1 MQNITNLICLKS
13 NISYIVFDEN
23 FSILDF
29 SDHLENLVD
38 ESEHLMFGA
47 DIRDIMWE
55 LVGMEERMHELYE
68 NSTYELHFPM
78 ILKGNEYYD
87 LDIEL
92 FEDSVDKYFIAY
104 LSKKTRESLS
114 YANTIKEMNKKTLI
128 YESEHKQSKE
138 EHYQLINKRVLNFN
152 VDMDGR
158 ITLVNDAFLHF
169 FVLGRDEILG
179 EHFSLFFKAR
189 DLSMEDKTSMIF
201 NALNMN
207 SEMVAFHANIIPIQ
221 KDGVINENI
230 IVCQDI
236 TYLREIEKE
245 LEFASEHDSLTG
257 LCNQFILFK
266 RVDELI
272 KKCDKSGDSFMFYF
286 IDVDNFKA
294 INDNY
299 GHHAGDMLLK
309 HIAEILSDFV
319 RKDDLVARVGGDKFV
334 LLFDM
339 TFTKESKK
347 IMKKR
352 IEDLAQKSSLVY
364 TQDDIIDFSF
374 NIGVVSYPKDADN
387 AADLLK
393 KADKAMYKTKKK

>member
-1 MQNITNLICLKS
+1 MHSITKLICSKS
-13 NISYIVFDEN
+13 NISYIVFDEK

-29 SDHLENLVD
+29 SEYVEDIVD
-38 ESEHLMFGA
+38 DNEKLMVGG
-47 DIRDIMWE
+47 DIRDVMWE
-55 LVGMEERMHELYE
+55 LVGMEDRMHELYE

-78 ILKGNEYYD
+78 VLKGKDYYD
-87 LDIEL
+87 IDIDT

-104 LSKKTRESLS
+104 LSKKTRESLN

-128 YESEHKQSKE
+128 YESEHKNSKE

-152 VDMDGR
+152 VDLDGR

-169 FVLGRDEILG
+169 FDLGEDEIIG

-189 DLSMEDKTSMIF
+189 DLSMEQKTSMIF

-236 TYLREIEKE
+236 SYLREIEKE

-257 LCNQFILFK
+257 LCNQSILFK

-272 KKCDKSGDSFMFYF
+272 LKYSQSDDSFVFCLL
-286 IDVDNFKA
+286 DVENFKA
-294 INDNY
+294 INDTY

-309 HIAEILSDFV
+309 HIAEILNDFV
-319 RKDDLVARVGGDKFV
+319 RKNDLVARIGGDKFV

-339 TFTKESKK
+339 KATQESKK
-347 IMKKR
+347 VMKKR
-352 IEDLAQKSSLVY
+352 IEDLAHKSSLVY
-364 TQDDIIDFSF
+364 TQDDIISFLF
-374 NIGVVSYPKDADN
+374 NIGIVSYPEDGEN
-387 AADLLK
+387 GEELLK
-393 KADKAMYKTKKK
+393 KADKIIYKEKKK

>member
-1 MQNITNLICLKS
+1 MHSITKLICLKS
-13 NISYIVFDEN
+13 NISYIVFEEN

-29 SDHLENLVD
+29 SEHVENIVD
-38 ESEHLMFGA
+38 NNEQLMIGE
-47 DIRDIMWE
+47 DIRDVMWE
-55 LVGMEERMHELYE
+55 LVGMEDRMHELYE
-68 NSTYELHFPM
+68 NSAYELHFPM
-78 ILKGNEYYD
+78 VLKGKDYYD
-87 LDIEL
+87 IDIDT

-104 LSKKTRESLS
+104 LSKKTRESLN

-128 YESEHKQSKE
+128 YESEHKNSKE

-152 VDMDGR
+152 VDLDGR

-169 FVLGRDEILG
+169 FDLGEDEIIG

-189 DLSMEDKTSMIF
+189 DLSMEQKTSMIF

-236 TYLREIEKE
+236 SYLREIEKE

-257 LCNQFILFK
+257 LCNQSILFK

-272 KKCDKSGDSFMFYF
+272 LKYSQSDDSFVFCLL
-286 IDVDNFKA
+286 DVENFKA
-294 INDNY
+294 INDTY

-309 HIAEILSDFV
+309 HIAEILNDFV
-319 RKDDLVARVGGDKFV
+319 RKNDLVARIGGDKFV

-339 TFTKESKK
+339 KATQESKK
-347 IMKKR
+347 VMKKR
-352 IEDLAQKSSLVY
+352 IEDLAHKSSLVY
-364 TQDDIIDFSF
+364 TQDDIISFLF
-374 NIGVVSYPKDADN
+374 NIGIVSYPEDGEN
-387 AADLLK
+387 GEELLK
-393 KADKAMYKTKKK
+393 KADKIIYKEKKK

>member
-169 FVLGRDEILG
+169 FDLGRDEILG
-179 EHFSLFFKAR
+179 EHFSLFF
-189 DLSMEDKTSMIF
+189 
-201 NALNMN
+201 
-207 SEMVAFHANIIPIQ
+207 
-221 KDGVINENI
+221 
-230 IVCQDI
+230 
-236 TYLREIEKE
+236 
-245 LEFASEHDSLTG
+245 
-257 LCNQFILFK
+257 
-266 RVDELI
+266 
-272 KKCDKSGDSFMFYF
+272 
-286 IDVDNFKA
+286 
-294 INDNY
+294 
-299 GHHAGDMLLK
+299 
-309 HIAEILSDFV
+309 
-319 RKDDLVARVGGDKFV
+319 
-334 LLFDM
+334 
-339 TFTKESKK
+339 
-347 IMKKR
+347 
-352 IEDLAQKSSLVY
+352 
-364 TQDDIIDFSF
+364 
-374 NIGVVSYPKDADN
+374 
-387 AADLLK
+387 
-393 KADKAMYKTKKK
+393 

>member
-1 MQNITNLICLKS
+1 M
-13 NISYIVFDEN
+13 
-23 FSILDF
+23 
-29 SDHLENLVD
+29 
-38 ESEHLMFGA
+38 
-47 DIRDIMWE
+47 
-55 LVGMEERMHELYE
+55 
-68 NSTYELHFPM
+68 
-78 ILKGNEYYD
+78 
-87 LDIEL
+87 
-92 FEDSVDKYFIAY
+92 
-104 LSKKTRESLS
+104 S
-114 YANTIKEMNKKTLI
+114 YANTIKEVNKKTLI
-128 YESEHKQSKE
+128 YESEHKESKE

-169 FVLGRDEILG
+169 FDVGNDEIIG

-189 DLSMEDKTSMIF
+189 DLSMEYKTSMIF

-207 SEMVAFHANIIPIQ
+207 GEMVAFHANIIPIY

-236 TYLREIEKE
+236 SYLKEIEKE

-257 LCNQFILFK
+257 LCNQSILFK

-272 KKCDKSGDSFMFYF
+272 IKCDESTSSFMLCF
-286 IDVDNFKA
+286 IDIDNFKL

-319 RKDDLVARVGGDKFV
+319 RKGDLVVRVGGDEFI

-339 TFTKESKK
+339 ISTKESKK
-347 IMKKR
+347 VMKKR
-352 IEDLAQKSSLVY
+352 IENLARKSSLIY
-364 TQDDIIDFSF
+364 TQEDTIDFRF
-374 NIGVVSYPKDADN
+374 NIGVVSYPKDGEN
-387 AADLLK
+387 AEALLK
-393 KADKAMYKTKKK
+393 KADKVMYKAKKK